1 MGGAPGDVRVRE
13 IKYSPLPSQKKFHDL
28 AARFKGFSG
37 PIGSGKSQ
45 ALCHEAIRLTYLNPG
60 RLGLIGAPTYP
71 MLRDATLATYG
82 ELLHASRI
90 PYEYNKAENLLT
102 MRDTGSRV
110 LFRSLDEFERLRG
123 TNLAWFG
130 IDELTYTAEE
140 AWLRLEGRLRDPSAG
155 RLCGFAVWTPKGY
168 DWVYRR
174 FIKQPVEGYEAVV
187 AAPFE
192 NLYLL
197 DKVPDFYKRLERSYD
212 AKFYQQEALGSY
224 LSLHQGRAYQAFDRN
239 VNVRQMEIDPF
250 LPLLWALDF
259 NIDPMSSVIVQKK
272 GDIVSVIDEIVL
284 QRASTQNACE
294 EFHCRYP
301 FHAAGVIVFGDASGN
316 ATQTT
321 GKSDYATIREFFLAH
336 DYRNVRF
343 KVPSSNPSVKE
354 RVALMNSR
362 LKAADGESRLFV
374 DPKCKELIQDFEEV
388 AFKPD
393 SSVIDKDRNP
403 KRTHLSDATGYL
415 VWQECRS
422 QPPFGEQGMRLL

>member
-1 MGGAPGDVRVRE
+1 
-13 IKYSPLPSQKKFHDL
+13 
-28 AARFKGFSG
+28 
-37 PIGSGKSQ
+37 
-45 ALCHEAIRLTYLNPG
+45 
-60 RLGLIGAPTYP
+60 
-71 MLRDATLATYG
+71 
-82 ELLHASRI
+82 
-90 PYEYNKAENLLT
+90 
-102 MRDTGSRV
+102 
-110 LFRSLDEFERLRG
+110 
-123 TNLAWFG
+123 
-130 IDELTYTAEE
+130 
-140 AWLRLEGRLRDPSAG
+140 
-155 RLCGFAVWTPKGY
+155 
-168 DWVYRR
+168 
-174 FIKQPVEGYEAVV
+174 
-187 AAPFE
+187 
-192 NLYLL
+192 
-197 DKVPDFYKRLERSYD
+197 
-212 AKFYQQEALGSY
+212 
-224 LSLHQGRAYQAFDRN
+224 
-239 VNVRQMEIDPF
+239 
-250 LPLLWALDF
+250 
-259 NIDPMSSVIVQKK
+259 MSSVIVQKK